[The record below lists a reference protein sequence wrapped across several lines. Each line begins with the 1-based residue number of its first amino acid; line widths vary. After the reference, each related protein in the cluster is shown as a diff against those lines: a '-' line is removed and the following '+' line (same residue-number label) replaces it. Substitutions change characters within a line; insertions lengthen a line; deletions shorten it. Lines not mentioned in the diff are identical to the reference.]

1 MKIDINNPQKLE
13 DEDKRKHFDVYLPNV
28 CKKIFEENNDKKFD
42 VLIVD
47 EGQDF
52 HKNWYDVLKQMVK
65 DDGHMFLFY
74 DPLQKQISKIESLN
88 ENKDNFPY
96 FNLTANYRKQ
106 SLIFYQN
113 LLINFTVT

>member
-1 MKIDINNPQKLE
+1 M
-13 DEDKRKHFDVYLPNV
+13 
-28 CKKIFEENNDKKFD
+28 
-42 VLIVD
+42 IVD

-65 DDGHMFLFY
+65 DAYVSFY
-74 DPLQKQISKIESLN
+74 DPLQKQISNSSNSLN

-96 FNLTANYRKQ
+96 FNLTANYRN
-106 SLIFYQN
+106 SSTITNFYQN